1 MEAEL
6 IDKSTA
12 SKDKQPFALKLYNV
26 VNTAPYI
33 TWSSDGDSFYINDVS
48 KFEKE
53 VMKDNFN
60 NSCMLSFVRQLHIYG
75 FRRLLDGRRTRYQT
89 PTNYASFFHPCFKRD
104 HPELLSLVQRQ
115 KRTKS
120 TEEEVTQKEKEDN
133 GARFSSK
140 VKEIRP
146 KPSTSTTQLNRST
159 NQPSSLSQVNL
170 GMSALYDPSIVDP
183 SKPQDIL
190 TSSHLNL
197 TQPDG
202 SLLDPT
208 QATEILA
215 QYPELFS
222 ESSLLG
228 IGKDLSESNTN
239 IKSEKKKALS
249 NSDGADS
256 SDSEF
261 NPVFT
266 IDAST
271 NPPFLTY
278 LHDPKQPEKKI
289 KWKRVNF

>member
-1 MEAEL
+1 
-6 IDKSTA
+6 
-12 SKDKQPFALKLYNV
+12 
-26 VNTAPYI
+26 
-33 TWSSDGDSFYINDVS
+33 
-48 KFEKE
+48 
-53 VMKDNFN
+53 
-60 NSCMLSFVRQLHIYG
+60 
-75 FRRLLDGRRTRYQT
+75 
-89 PTNYASFFHPCFKRD
+89 
-104 HPELLSLVQRQ
+104 VQRQ

-120 TEEEVTQKEKEDN
+120 TEEEVAQKEKEDN
-133 GARFSSK
+133 CAGKKSSSGKNKTKNPVRFSK

-146 KPSTSTTQLNRST
+146 KPSTSATQPSRSI
-159 NQPSSLSQVNL
+159 NQPSNISQVNL

-197 TQPDG
+197 TQSDG
-202 SLLDPT
+202 SLLDST

-228 IGKDLSESNTN
+228 IGKGLSESNAN

-249 NSDGADS
+249 NSDGVDS